1 MRDSLI
7 LKPTDETST
16 SDAHTTPT
24 TSFPLRRWVHVAL
37 IHHNSRSSNNV
48 RLFLDGMLYAS
59 AYSPYPKSSVPPI
72 SFFLGNEPRKSNT
85 ADLATQPSSSTAS
98 RRITSL
104 FSSSPQSS
112 PVPSPDIP
120 LPPESTLQP
129 PVNGALHIR
138 GTSNPIWFL
147 SSAHLILHALP
158 NSIPRVV
165 HTLGHRYAGNF
176 QDTLARFLTYKAST
190 SLNVAL
196 SQRAMP
202 SREDVAT
209 LTKALR
215 SGIDVKEDRM
225 AFSLNASATVEDSG
239 TAGVVLLCNT
249 VRERDSMERAKL
261 IGEVRPMQLETLES
275 ALWNAGGAPV
285 LLRLVELAEV
295 SLSVSWQTP
304 PF

>member
-1 MRDSLI
+1 
-7 LKPTDETST
+7 
-16 SDAHTTPT
+16 
-24 TSFPLRRWVHVAL
+24 
-37 IHHNSRSSNNV
+37 
-48 RLFLDGMLYAS
+48 
-59 AYSPYPKSSVPPI
+59 
-72 SFFLGNEPRKSNT
+72 
-85 ADLATQPSSSTAS
+85 
-98 RRITSL
+98 
-104 FSSSPQSS
+104 
-112 PVPSPDIP
+112 
-120 LPPESTLQP
+120 
-129 PVNGALHIR
+129 
-138 GTSNPIWFL
+138 
-147 SSAHLILHALP
+147 
-158 NSIPRVV
+158 
-165 HTLGHRYAGNF
+165 
-176 QDTLARFLTYKAST
+176 
-190 SLNVAL
+190 
-196 SQRAMP
+196 MP